1 MPECLPSG
9 MVYMYGHSDNSE
21 NPNSNGPECQAVQLV
36 TGRKGIWQS
45 GEEHTASG
53 NISHRSVVR
62 AGW

>member
-1 MPECLPSG
+1 